1 MTFIIVGC
9 CAQSELYP
17 KSEVAIQPIKKK
29 NLNGSLV
36 HGLCGVK
43 ISKEFS
49 ELLSKC

>member
-29 NLNGSLV
+29 LNGSLV